1 MRLSLQQLQTLLYEL
16 ITTLQPEECISD
28 GCGQAFEEV
37 ETLICGDGRL
47 SPAGRINVYANAY
60 SYRLLEC
67 LREEFPA
74 TLAVVGPDNFSTLVQ
89 DYLLVWHPTKP
100 SIFYAGRH

>member
-37 ETLICGDGRL
+37 EMLICGGR
-47 SPAGRINVYANAY
+47 VVF
-60 SYRLLEC
+60 RL
-67 LREEFPA
+67 
-74 TLAVVGPDNFSTLVQ
+74 G
-89 DYLLVWHPTKP
+89 
-100 SIFYAGRH
+100 